1 MGRKKMKMMKQEI
14 KSLHKARKELL
25 QLYVDLL
32 KERDELKHRMELM
45 RKGWGEAEWLQWVG
59 SECPEADEWF
69 DGAGNCNEVA
79 AKE

>member
-32 KERDELKHRMELM
+32 KERDELRHRMEFML
-45 RKGWGEAEWLQWVG
+45 R
-59 SECPEADEWF
+59 DEF
-69 DGAGNCNEVA
+69 FPL
-79 AKE
+79 